1 VRWAAGLLSALLV
14 VGQGGATPAPEEA
27 NPAEV
32 AAFVAVPGAR
42 TGCVKLDVPEAAG
55 LTCFDVQ
62 VTDGGDPT
70 HDVFT
75 WRLRAW
81 ATATEGRRLVRLK
94 VRLAGP
100 RESLSDWEPQGRRNL
115 SGDPVTAGLPGTG
128 GPVHFRPPAGRLVT
142 YADDDLYH
150 VGWAR
155 TGASGEGCCR
165 RAEVGGITAWSVPRG
180 TGMRGFLRI
189 EAWVR

>member
-1 VRWAAGLLSALLV
+1 MRWAAGLLSALLV
-14 VGQGGATPAPEEA
+14 VGQAGATPAPEEA
-27 NPAEV
+27 DPAEV
-32 AAFVAVPGAR
+32 GAFIAVPGAR

-62 VTDGGDPT
+62 VTDGVDPT
-70 HDVFT
+70 HDRFT

-81 ATATEGRRLVRLK
+81 ATATEGRQLVRLK
-94 VRLAGP
+94 IRLAGP
-100 RESLSDWEPQGRRNL
+100 RESLSGWKPPGRRNIPA
-115 SGDPVTAGLPGTG
+115 DTDTAGLRGAG
-128 GPVHFRPPAGRLVT
+128 GPVHFRPPAGRLIS

-150 VGWAR
+150 VSWAR
-155 TGASGEGCCR
+155 TAASGGDCCR
-165 RAEVGGITAWSVPRG
+165 RAEVGGITSWSVPRG